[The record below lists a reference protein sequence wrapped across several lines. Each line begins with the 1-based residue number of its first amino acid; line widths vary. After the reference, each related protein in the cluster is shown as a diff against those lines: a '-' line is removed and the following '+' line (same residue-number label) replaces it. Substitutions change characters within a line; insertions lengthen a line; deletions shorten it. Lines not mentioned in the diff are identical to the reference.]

1 MSSAPIEPPDMG
13 ILRDKSQLEFYIDA
27 VERWSSLAVH
37 MGTPL
42 EIQAELILTIAFKQN
57 PELCKELSD
66 HFGSQLRN
74 NKQGI
79 AKLVEWLKSKY
90 GLNKHADMVK
100 VFNNFL
106 NTCRKKSENL
116 VDFITRF
123 ERNYNEVKKMGE
135 TLSETCLS
143 LFLLRQAQLT
153 DTDSQIITISLEFD
167 PKSPS
172 AKENFNKTKA
182 AMKKFQHTQAANQAI
197 TGHSH
202 SHSQKTTG
210 AYLANLQEEEE
221 LDPDQIEAVKTL
233 VTSFR
238 GGRGGRGGLRGGRGG
253 RGGDPGTKKKI
264 WKCEFC
270 MCRHP
275 KWKDCGCPCTT
286 HRRENCPNPVQELKE
301 EYFKE
306 REKRKAEN
314 TSQSD
319 PKRRAGGTDGSQG
332 AADRGYIT
340 FAKNYSSTIAS
351 KETDYE
357 ATLIAKDVRE
367 TESQEYQPLSKLFQV
382 LGMDQ
387 FVTLP
392 ARSQPPPPTPVAQP
406 YGAQDEQTLPGATG
420 DHLQVRSQQFDQT
433 STNPNS
439 FHEIP
444 VDVPSEV
451 VTASSK
457 EQIFLRN
464 KRGENWKQTA
474 PINPVTHKLKLLVD
488 CGSPST
494 IVGVEDY
501 QDLKTQYPQ
510 MIQATFEY
518 EKSNKHYEFGGGEKT
533 YSMGKVRLPIYVVD
547 SDQKPHLLHVWVEI
561 LNQPRLP
568 LLFGG
573 RSLVRCG
580 GTLCFKTFTLQLDWQ
595 GSRLKLP
602 IEQSDSGH
610 FLLQFFP
617 MSNGEN
623 SYLTRE
629 MVNRA
634 DWTDYEI
641 ENIVSYLAAEKNPDI
656 AKLTNPEEIKTR
668 KQRKPLNK
676 QQINRLHQALGH
688 AHRNKIKQMVK
699 SAGVYDDKTLK
710 YIEDLAD
717 CEVCAVEHNRIPRPK
732 ISAPR
737 STNFNHILAVD
748 LKENKR
754 FKNAPPYIM
763 YFIDTFTR
771 FKAGVFIK
779 NKQASTIAEHLVTEW
794 IQYHGPPKYLMTDR
808 GNEFHNG
815 EVKELCQFHGI
826 RFTSTASYSPHQN
839 AYVERGHAVADRAL
853 ERMLT
858 ADPALKPEVALG
870 WVIHAV
876 NSLQNVDGL
885 APFQLVF
892 GRLPK
897 HPSLVEDNPG
907 ANQEI
912 ADSQATWA
920 RHYRMQMAAREAFTA
935 SESDRTIRKA
945 LEQRVYTDPGRVQR
959 GDWIYFKRNHERY
972 WKGPAKVVI
981 KDGKNLHC
989 VFHGQPVVVNSD
1001 DVLLN
1006 KPETEEVTMDQF
1018 VTLPAR
1024 SQPPPPTPVAQPY
1037 GAQDEQTLPG
1047 ATGDHLQ
1054 VRSQQFDQ
1062 TSTNPNSFHE
1072 IPVDV
1077 PSEVQLPGE
1086 GQGRG
1091 NQDDP
1096 AEEDMKLQ
1104 GQEQSGQLNNER
1116 PSDQPQPVTQS
1127 GPSQPATQYIPAT
1140 EEEGNPTP
1148 ENEGPAVQVHQSEAQ
1163 REREGVEDQQIPAT
1177 STNSVTDLG
1186 TPLQCN
1192 LCDKETSSMNFQA
1205 HCVTTHNIP
1214 HPSVR
1219 QHAKVITARPDSI
1232 YENVNNLKPGV
1243 VVVDDAGN
1251 YMTLV
1256 RPTSTGWTVRN
1267 VSSKQE
1273 SDVELVKEMVDMR
1286 YVGFLEEETADGVF
1300 VTNLNNEKTFVRHG
1314 DYNSKVFFTSFAE
1327 YEEEKTYVINI
1338 PRSRHGE
1345 PDCVAAKQKELRD
1358 FKNYDVYEI
1367 VEKPNNKNII
1377 GTEWVLVEKDKPDG
1391 SKVTKA
1397 RLCLRGDQ
1405 EAGIHQIPRESPTV
1419 NKISVKILVT
1429 LAVSQGWDIRSCD
1442 VERAFLQTENITRE
1456 VFVKPPAEMNLPRN
1470 KVLQLKRTAYGLVD
1484 ASRSFFLK
1492 QAREF
1497 KEAGFYPLSMDPAL
1511 FVHRPDNNPNEMC
1524 DAAAAVHVDDALNV
1538 GQPEVLD
1545 KTQETMRGKLTY
1557 GSVETLPFRFL
1568 GSNYSKDN
1576 TGDIILD
1583 QQHYV
1588 ASLEEPDMKEL
1599 SKMVKQDVLPDQW
1612 QSTFRSLAS
1621 KVNVLAST
1629 VRPDFT
1635 YAAKYLTTRYNK
1647 ATKSDMTSVVKL
1659 IRRAKE
1665 DTTEIVIP
1673 NIGQPEEWILVG
1685 VVDASHR
1692 TSGNLFAVGG
1702 HVVLLLNKHTKA
1714 AAVLHWSSKKIERV
1728 VHSSTAAETLSMQK
1742 MFSTIFLVRKI
1753 LTEMCGN
1760 RVRDLNC
1767 VALTDNQPLFSN
1779 LHHIKANSEDYRLQ
1793 ADIIELRQSIEQEKT
1808 VQEVRYVHT
1817 SQNIADCLTKTTKS
1831 GHMLLQVVRTGQYD
1845 LPGGTVVRDS
1855 TLTSVRTWNQLMR
1868 AEHQDPDLAESMQNQ
1883 DKSEQWQQKSSVSN
1897 KSSASPWSPSQP
1909 SPPEPSSGTEISK
1922 KQNPPQTRP
1931 SRGRSEKTFFVTH
1944 GNFRPRVGGISHIQ
1958 TGQRDQ
1964 NVFIGQLSRCQQAIG
1979 PDKTKPGHH
1988 RLSYR
1993 SSSSVSNGR
2002 VDVPQ

>member
-1 MSSAPIEPPDMG
+1 
-13 ILRDKSQLEFYIDA
+13 
-27 VERWSSLAVH
+27 
-37 MGTPL
+37 
-42 EIQAELILTIAFKQN
+42 
-57 PELCKELSD
+57 
-66 HFGSQLRN
+66 
-74 NKQGI
+74 
-79 AKLVEWLKSKY
+79 
-90 GLNKHADMVK
+90 
-100 VFNNFL
+100 
-106 NTCRKKSENL
+106 
-116 VDFITRF
+116 
-123 ERNYNEVKKMGE
+123 
-135 TLSETCLS
+135 
-143 LFLLRQAQLT
+143 
-153 DTDSQIITISLEFD
+153 
-167 PKSPS
+167 
-172 AKENFNKTKA
+172 
-182 AMKKFQHTQAANQAI
+182 
-197 TGHSH
+197 
-202 SHSQKTTG
+202 
-210 AYLANLQEEEE
+210 
-221 LDPDQIEAVKTL
+221 
-233 VTSFR
+233 
-238 GGRGGRGGLRGGRGG
+238 
-253 RGGDPGTKKKI
+253 
-264 WKCEFC
+264 
-270 MCRHP
+270 
-275 KWKDCGCPCTT
+275 
-286 HRRENCPNPVQELKE
+286 
-301 EYFKE
+301 
-306 REKRKAEN
+306 
-314 TSQSD
+314 
-319 PKRRAGGTDGSQG
+319 
-332 AADRGYIT
+332 
-340 FAKNYSSTIAS
+340 
-351 KETDYE
+351 
-357 ATLIAKDVRE
+357 
-367 TESQEYQPLSKLFQV
+367 
-382 LGMDQ
+382 
-387 FVTLP
+387 
-392 ARSQPPPPTPVAQP
+392 
-406 YGAQDEQTLPGATG
+406 
-420 DHLQVRSQQFDQT
+420 
-433 STNPNS
+433 
-439 FHEIP
+439 
-444 VDVPSEV
+444 
-451 VTASSK
+451 
-457 EQIFLRN
+457 
-464 KRGENWKQTA
+464 
-474 PINPVTHKLKLLVD
+474 
-488 CGSPST
+488 
-494 IVGVEDY
+494 
-501 QDLKTQYPQ
+501 
-510 MIQATFEY
+510 
-518 EKSNKHYEFGGGEKT
+518 
-533 YSMGKVRLPIYVVD
+533 
-547 SDQKPHLLHVWVEI
+547 
-561 LNQPRLP
+561 
-568 LLFGG
+568 
-573 RSLVRCG
+573 
-580 GTLCFKTFTLQLDWQ
+580 
-595 GSRLKLP
+595 
-602 IEQSDSGH
+602 
-610 FLLQFFP
+610 
-617 MSNGEN
+617 
-623 SYLTRE
+623 
-629 MVNRA
+629 
-634 DWTDYEI
+634 
-641 ENIVSYLAAEKNPDI
+641 
-656 AKLTNPEEIKTR
+656 
-668 KQRKPLNK
+668 
-676 QQINRLHQALGH
+676 
-688 AHRNKIKQMVK
+688 
-699 SAGVYDDKTLK
+699 
-710 YIEDLAD
+710 
-717 CEVCAVEHNRIPRPK
+717 
-732 ISAPR
+732 
-737 STNFNHILAVD
+737 
-748 LKENKR
+748 
-754 FKNAPPYIM
+754 
-763 YFIDTFTR
+763 
-771 FKAGVFIK
+771 
-779 NKQASTIAEHLVTEW
+779 
-794 IQYHGPPKYLMTDR
+794 
-808 GNEFHNG
+808 
-815 EVKELCQFHGI
+815 
-826 RFTSTASYSPHQN
+826 
-839 AYVERGHAVADRAL
+839 
-853 ERMLT
+853 
-858 ADPALKPEVALG
+858 
-870 WVIHAV
+870 
-876 NSLQNVDGL
+876 
-885 APFQLVF
+885 
-892 GRLPK
+892 
-897 HPSLVEDNPG
+897 
-907 ANQEI
+907 
-912 ADSQATWA
+912 
-920 RHYRMQMAAREAFTA
+920 
-935 SESDRTIRKA
+935 
-945 LEQRVYTDPGRVQR
+945 
-959 GDWIYFKRNHERY
+959 
-972 WKGPAKVVI
+972 
-981 KDGKNLHC
+981 
-989 VFHGQPVVVNSD
+989 
-1001 DVLLN
+1001 
-1006 KPETEEVTMDQF
+1006 
-1018 VTLPAR
+1018 
-1024 SQPPPPTPVAQPY
+1024 
-1037 GAQDEQTLPG
+1037 
-1047 ATGDHLQ
+1047 
-1054 VRSQQFDQ
+1054 
-1062 TSTNPNSFHE
+1062 
-1072 IPVDV
+1072 
-1077 PSEVQLPGE
+1077 
-1086 GQGRG
+1086 
-1091 NQDDP
+1091 
-1096 AEEDMKLQ
+1096 MKLQ

-1958 TGQRDQ
+1958 TGQREQ

-1979 PDKTKPGHH
+1979 PDKTKPSHH
-1988 RLSYR
+1988 RLSYW